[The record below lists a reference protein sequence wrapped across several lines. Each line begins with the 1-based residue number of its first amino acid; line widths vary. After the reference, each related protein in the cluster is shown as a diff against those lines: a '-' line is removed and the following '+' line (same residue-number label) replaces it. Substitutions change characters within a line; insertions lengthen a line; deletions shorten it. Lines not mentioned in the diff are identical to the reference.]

1 MLSWSRHTD
10 DRSDGAGGG
19 VVVPPRPAPRR
30 PVVGLALGAGA
41 ARGWA
46 HLGVIAELA
55 AHDIQVDVVAGTS
68 IGAIVGACLV
78 TDKLPELEE
87 FARSLTKRR
96 VIGYMDWSLSGTGL
110 IGGRRLREL
119 LDKHMGHMRVEDAP
133 KRFATVATEVGSG
146 HEIWLTRGD
155 MVSAVCASYA
165 LPGVFE
171 PVKFAGRWL
180 MDGAL
185 VNPVPV
191 TVCRALG
198 ADCVIAVNLV
208 GDMLYRGTVIADPG
222 AELTVEDIV
231 QEAPPPRGRWPFG
244 ALRLGFG
251 RRSDGPQGLMATM
264 MDAFNITQ
272 DRISRS
278 RLAGD
283 PPDVMLNLRVP
294 QIGLF
299 DFHRADE
306 LIEAGRETVRRS
318 LHNLLEH
325 VSAVG

>member
-1 MLSWSRHTD
+1 MLSWPRHTED
-10 DRSDGAGGG
+10 KSDGAGST
-19 VVVPPRPAPRR
+19 VLTPHPAPRR

-55 AHDIQVDVVAGTS
+55 ANDIHPEVVAGTS
-68 IGAIVGACLV
+68 IGAVVGACYV
-78 TDKLPELEE
+78 TGKTDDLEH

-96 VIGYMDWSLSGTGL
+96 VMGYMDWSLSGMGL
-110 IGGRRLREL
+110 ISGRRLREML
-119 LDKHMGHMRVEDAP
+119 EKHMSDLTVEAAP

-146 HEIWLTRGD
+146 HEIWLTRGN
-155 MVSAVCASYA
+155 MVNAVCASYA
-165 LPGVFE
+165 LPGIFE
-171 PVKFAGRWL
+171 PVRIGSRWL

-208 GDMLYRGTVIADPG
+208 GDTLYRGTVITDPG
-222 AELTVEDIV
+222 PDITTDDIP
-231 QEAPPPRGRWPFG
+231 EPLPAPRGRSLG
-244 ALRLGFG
+244 ALRLQFG
-251 RRSDGPQGLMATM
+251 RRADGAPGLMTTM

-294 QIGLF
+294 NIGLF
-299 DFHRADE
+299 DFHRAEE

-318 LHNLLEH
+318 LHNLVEH